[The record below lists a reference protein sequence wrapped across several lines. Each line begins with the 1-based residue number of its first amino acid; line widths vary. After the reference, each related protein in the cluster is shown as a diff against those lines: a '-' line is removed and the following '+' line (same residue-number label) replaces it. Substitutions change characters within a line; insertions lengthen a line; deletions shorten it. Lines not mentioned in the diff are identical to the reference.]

1 MVSYHVKETFFRPDR
16 EEVRESSSISAD
28 LYNRL
33 QRLLRAAG
41 GVSVFL
47 PVRSMQYLAV
57 VERQEIV
64 FVDGQGGYA
73 HQNGEGG
80 RLIRLAW
87 QPAGSRD
94 SLSAPVPC
102 EMVYYFR
109 DLRGVQLRLLA
120 EIGPALDRML
130 ERQRDQGIQPWVGR
144 VLPFRQ
150 PPGSR

>member
-1 MVSYHVKETFFRPDR
+1 MANYYVRETFFRPDR
-16 EEVRESSSISAD
+16 EEACESSSIPAD

-33 QRLLRAAG
+33 QRLLRAAD
-41 GVSVFL
+41 GVSAFL
-47 PVRSMQYLAV
+47 PIRAMQYLAV
-57 VERQEIV
+57 VERHEIV
-64 FVDGQGGYA
+64 FVDAQGGYA

-87 QPAGSRD
+87 RPAGVRD

-109 DLRGVQLRLLA
+109 DLRSVQLRLFA

-130 ERQRDQGIQPWVGR
+130 ERQRDQGIQPWEGR